1 MEEFDGALSPTGKSE
16 MVNFAVDRHVVGQI
30 VKSNT
35 KGNVQTQPL
44 AKILAAISPTRTT
57 VEFWS
62 LDIEGA
68 ECDVLQTTDFEKIT
82 VGIFLIEMNK
92 VFALQK

>member
-1 MEEFDGALSPTGKSE
+1 

-35 KGNVQTQPL
+35 KGNVQAEPL
-44 AKILAAISPTRTT
+44 VAAISPTRTT
-57 VEFWS
+57 VDFWS

-92 VFALQK
+92 VFALQKG